1 MDKVWETVG
10 RAGVSD
16 KMDFGLG
23 SSERRNYKELR
34 GFDSLCFRASRRG
47 RCT

>member
-16 KMDFGLG
+16 DGIWG
-23 SSERRNYKELR
+23 DLR
-34 GFDSLCFRASRRG
+34 EGIIKS
-47 RCT
+47 